1 MIALLFFVVGV
12 PLINVAKL
20 YFVKWLD
27 SAPEK
32 LTAEETKHVDKDLE
46 EYGGKTE
53 MTEMKTMISPTTQS
67 DAALTNTDELLVFVM
82 EIMEHVRNHGCDNDL
97 DWTKFGNEDW
107 KRWKQIHSQKSTDST
122 PSNLEC
128 NDLLTAY
135 KKIHDDK
142 LWHKSVKIIFNMGNL
157 FFENT
162 GELVDKF
169 HKTLHILEKI
179 MHGGDNMED
188 NVTETDLC
196 LKLNFGNPVVYAML
210 WSSEPPCIRTN
221 IYSKIPVPEKI
232 YKFYYSTLFEKIS
245 LYIGLI
251 GETIS
256 YYVDFVADISIL
268 ILFCTVTY
276 QFWNS
281 FSSFVEYLAAT
292 LTMVIIIPEI
302 MKSFYYYAN
311 RPFFIDT
318 KTSLNGRGRGV
329 VALFMFGWGPLLSNI
344 LFFERFKIQKDLF
357 TRRRGLFVHI
367 NAELKRREAKSLAER
382 KIPDKAELERINSEL
397 TEYYKLVDK
406 RFEYYRIMTTS
417 QHLEA
422 NTETF
427 YQYIAYLII
436 IIVSHVTIAY
446 LNNSALESS
455 IQKESLYRVFYDY
468 PTGAFLL
475 FFKVAKTFISMI
487 GSRVGIEKSM
497 KNGAFGDNAKIFF
510 GTYTLFS
517 LFAKLF
523 SVVMYFVPALGLFG
537 FATHKWMSQ
546 MRFSESS
553 CIGDNRN
560 ESWNKITREFE
571 LGKHYSLDAY
581 FASYV
586 LVVIPFTS
594 LLLYVAKTYLFT
606 KSFGGGGIKRV
617 PRKLM
622 HIANCVIFP
631 SITQDWDEDF
641 STMNST

>member
-1 MIALLFFVVGV
+1 
-12 PLINVAKL
+12 
-20 YFVKWLD
+20 
-27 SAPEK
+27 
-32 LTAEETKHVDKDLE
+32 
-46 EYGGKTE
+46 
-53 MTEMKTMISPTTQS
+53 
-67 DAALTNTDELLVFVM
+67 
-82 EIMEHVRNHGCDNDL
+82 
-97 DWTKFGNEDW
+97 
-107 KRWKQIHSQKSTDST
+107 
-122 PSNLEC
+122 
-128 NDLLTAY
+128 
-135 KKIHDDK
+135 
-142 LWHKSVKIIFNMGNL
+142 MGNM

-179 MHGGDNMED
+179 MHGGDKMED
-188 NVTETDLC
+188 NVKETDLC
-196 LKLNFGNPVVYAML
+196 LKINFGNPIVYAMI

-251 GETIS
+251 SETIS

-302 MKSFYYYAN
+302 LKSFYYYAN
-311 RPFFIDT
+311 SPFFIDT
-318 KTSLNGRGRGV
+318 KTSLNGLGRGV
-329 VALFMFGWGPLLSNI
+329 VACFMFGWGPLLSNI
-344 LFFERFKIQKDLF
+344 LFYERFKIQKDLF

-367 NAELKRREAKSLAER
+367 NAELKRREAKSLEQK
-382 KIPDKAELERINSEL
+382 KIPDKAALELINSEL
-397 TEYYKLVDK
+397 NEYYRLIDK
-406 RFEYYRIMTTS
+406 RFEYFRIMTTS

-436 IIVSHVTIAY
+436 VIVSHVTICY
-446 LNNSALESS
+446 LNSNALESS
-455 IQKESLYRVFYDY
+455 IQKESLYRIFYDY
-468 PTGAFLL
+468 PMGAFLL
-475 FFKVAKTFISMI
+475 FFKVTKTFISMI
-487 GSRVGIEKSM
+487 GSRVSIEKSM
-497 KNGAFGDNAKIFF
+497 KNGSFGDNAKIFF

-523 SVVMYFVPALGLFG
+523 SVVMFFVPALGLFG
-537 FATHKWMSQ
+537 FSTHKWMSQ
-546 MRFSESS
+546 IRFSESS
-553 CIGDNRN
+553 CIETSRN
-560 ESWNKITREFE
+560 ESWNNMAMEFE
-571 LGKHYSLDAY
+571 QENHYNLDAY
-581 FASYV
+581 FASYL

-594 LLLYVAKTYLFT
+594 VLLYVAKTYLFT
-606 KSFGGGGIKRV
+606 TSFGGGGIKMV

-641 STMNST
+641 STMNTW